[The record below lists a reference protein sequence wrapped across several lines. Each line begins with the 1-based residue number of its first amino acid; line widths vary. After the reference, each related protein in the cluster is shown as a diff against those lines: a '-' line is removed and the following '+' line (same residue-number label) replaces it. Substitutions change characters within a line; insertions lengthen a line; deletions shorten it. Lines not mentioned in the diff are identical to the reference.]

1 MRSFVPNMASRIT
14 SPKPSANT
22 GHPFVV
28 VGRVTDRRTYWV
40 NNDNVAAS
48 RMAVEHLIRLGHRD
62 IGFVGGIPNLLVVQ
76 DRLAGYK
83 QALETYGLPL
93 REEWV
98 VETDFTEL
106 SGLVAVRSLL
116 NQRPRP
122 TALFCVDDLLAIA
135 ALQAAEELG
144 LHVPDDVAVLGVND
158 DPLAKLVRPRLTT
171 IRVPM
176 TDMGAVAAQLLL
188 TQLGDIPNPFPSHQ
202 VILPVELVVRESC
215 GSWRVQSS

>member
-1 MRSFVPNMASRIT
+1 
-14 SPKPSANT
+14 
-22 GHPFVV
+22 
-28 VGRVTDRRTYWV
+28 
-40 NNDNVAAS
+40 S

-144 LHVPDDVAVLGVND
+144 LHVPEDVAVLGVND

-215 GSWRVQSS
+215 GSWRVHSS